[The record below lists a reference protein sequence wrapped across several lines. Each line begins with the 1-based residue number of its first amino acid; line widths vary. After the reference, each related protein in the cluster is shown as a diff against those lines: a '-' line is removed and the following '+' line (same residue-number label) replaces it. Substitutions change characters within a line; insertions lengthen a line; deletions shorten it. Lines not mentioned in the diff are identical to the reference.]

1 MHVSWKH
8 FQEEEE
14 WEKVRQIDNPIL
26 PWSVKYAPDV
36 GAHNMGHGR
45 PHFYTVSKTRKPDS
59 RRATTSL
66 PIDNMMWWDWRGLIH
81 DAKRNIVDGEC
92 DR

>member
-1 MHVSWKH
+1 MY

-45 PHFYTVSKTRKPDS
+45 PHFYTVSKIKQ
-59 RRATTSL
+59 
-66 PIDNMMWWDWRGLIH
+66 NMRLFCGVT
-81 DAKRNIVDGEC
+81 AQNSEF
-92 DR
+92 

>member
-1 MHVSWKH
+1 MWQSNKQNMLQISIGLILIKKTLHFVNKLYWTG

-45 PHFYTVSKTRKPDS
+45 PHFYTVSTD
-59 RRATTSL
+59 
-66 PIDNMMWWDWRGLIH
+66 I
-81 DAKRNIVDGEC
+81 
-92 DR
+92 